1 MKITEEIKKSADTL
15 YKIARR
21 LDELARENAYLEL
34 EAGVDAKLNTLIEQS
49 NICTYMLQLEY
60 GLAKK
65 SGEPKEVIT
74 R

>member
-21 LDELARENAYLEL
+21 LDEIARENAYLEV
-34 EAGVDAKLNTLIEQS
+34 EASVDAELNTLIEQS
-49 NICTYMLQLEY
+49 TICTYMLELEY

-65 SGEPKEVIT
+65 ASEPKVAIK